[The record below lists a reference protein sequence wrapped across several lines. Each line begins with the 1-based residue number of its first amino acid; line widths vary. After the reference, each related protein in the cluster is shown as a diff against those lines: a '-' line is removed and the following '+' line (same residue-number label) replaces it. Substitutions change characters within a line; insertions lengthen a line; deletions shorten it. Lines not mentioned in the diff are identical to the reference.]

1 MASSFLSILPAQ
13 RKLVRL
19 LSSGVNLDVMKAE
32 GLEMSDRPEPP
43 VVPVVKVDWYRSL
56 TGWYP
61 LMRSLPLAWRSSWL
75 LPALVGVLLTHQVW
89 ELGGRLFSE
98 PVTYWGSVG
107 PQDFDLR
114 NTLNTGYVGVWRQW
128 LTPFSN
134 VAGTGAYSGQSWSW
148 TKAATISFGTLG
160 SLLIWSAIGGW
171 IARRSVVELGTRST
185 EEWGATWKVV
195 RDRWISFV
203 LALLS
208 PIGII
213 LALLAVVWLI
223 GALAKLGSI
232 GVLVSSILMIP
243 ALLLLFPITRVAMNW
258 ALGLPLLFSA
268 VATEKKADGFEGFS
282 RGFAY
287 ISQAPIPMLI
297 AVLIAQAISLA
308 GETALYYGIATVWS
322 FIAGTYIWGAGA
334 SQAESI
340 GLITA
345 ENMPLWMIIGNN
357 AAFYLSRAFCFSYFF
372 TASTAIYLIL
382 RNTVDQTDIDQ
393 IDLLETSPPQE
404 LPEVKSKEEV
414 TAKSASEGSQPA
426 SETAAVGNP
435 VNPTTNT
442 DSAGG

>member
-1 MASSFLSILPAQ
+1 
-13 RKLVRL
+13 
-19 LSSGVNLDVMKAE
+19 
-32 GLEMSDRPEPP
+32 MSDRPEPP

-61 LMRSLPLAWRSSWL
+61 LMRSLPLAWRSTWL
-75 LPALVGVLLTHQVW
+75 LPSLVGVLLTQQVW

-98 PVTYWGSVG
+98 PVTYWGSAG

-114 NTLNTGYVGVWRQW
+114 SALNTGYVGVWRQW
-128 LTPFSN
+128 LAPFSN
-134 VAGTGAYSGQSWSW
+134 VIGTGAYNGAAWTW

-185 EEWGATWKVV
+185 EEWGTTWKVV

-213 LALLAVVWLI
+213 LALLAGVWLI
-223 GALAKLGSI
+223 GTLAKLGSI
-232 GVLVSSILMIP
+232 GVLISSILMIP

-287 ISQAPIPMLI
+287 ISQAPVPMLI
-297 AVLIAQAISLA
+297 AVLLAHAISLA
-308 GETALYYGIATVWS
+308 GETALYYGIATIWS

-334 SQAESI
+334 SQAEAI
-340 GLITA
+340 GLLTV
-345 ENMPLWMIIGNN
+345 EKMPLWMIIGNN

-393 IDLLETSPPQE
+393 IDLLETSPPRE

-414 TAKSASEGSQPA
+414 TAKPAAEGSQPTN
-426 SETAAVGNP
+426 ETATIDTP
-435 VNPTTNT
+435 VSSPTDTE
-442 DSAGG
+442 SKGG